1 MHYTDFDL
9 IINNQIAIVK
19 GSTTLLFIKGGSGS
33 TYYGYNNKYLDIA
46 RTINEK
52 YGLTVAVSSNMLF
65 SLIDF
70 KAEFQSVFT
79 AMNTNYQVLFAG
91 VSSGAV
97 AAIEQSPDIYDL
109 QKLLLINPPFTISL
123 PKVKKSLEAKKDA
136 TFNFVFGSNDPTFNF
151 VFGSNDPTYRF
162 LPLLDNVKSQSTINL
177 KIVEGADHNFKG
189 MESEFKE
196 FFFYFVDE
204 ILLSCN

>member
-136 TFNFVFGSNDPTFNF
+136 TFNFVFGSNDPT
-151 VFGSNDPTYRF
+151 YRF

-196 FFFYFVDE
+196 FFFTM
-204 ILLSCN
+204 

>member
-1 MHYTDFDL
+1 MIDFSTDYNL
-9 IINNQIAIVK
+9 YLNNQIAIVK
-19 GSTTLLFIKGGSGS
+19 GSTTMLFIKGGSGS

-52 YGLTVAVSSNMLF
+52 YGLTVAVSSNKLF
-65 SLIDF
+65 SVIDL

-79 AMNTNYQVLFAG
+79 AMNTHYQVLFAG

-136 TFNFVFGSNDPTFNF
+136 TFNFVFGSNDPT
-151 VFGSNDPTYRF
+151 YRF
-162 LPLLDNVKSQSTINL
+162 LPLFDNVKTQSSINL
-177 KIVEGADHNFKG
+177 KIVDGADHNFKG
-189 MESEFKE
+189 MENEFKSL
-196 FFFYFVDE
+196 FVKFVE
-204 ILLSCN
+204 GYSNS

>member
-65 SLIDF
+65 SLIDL

-79 AMNTNYQVLFAG
+79 AMNTHYQVLFAG

-136 TFNFVFGSNDPTFNF
+136 TFNFVFGA
-151 VFGSNDPTYRF
+151 NDPTYRF

-189 MESEFKE
+189 MESEFKDL
-196 FFFYFVDE
+196 FFYFVDE

>member
-1 MHYTDFDL
+1 MIDFSTDYNL
-9 IINNQIAIVK
+9 HLNNQIAIVK
-19 GSTTLLFIKGGSGS
+19 GSTTMLFIKGGSGS

-52 YGLTVAVSSNMLF
+52 YGLTVTVSSNKLF
-65 SLIDF
+65 SVIDL

-79 AMNTNYQVLFAG
+79 ALNNHYQVLFAG

-136 TFNFVFGSNDPTFNF
+136 TFNFVFGSNDPT
-151 VFGSNDPTYRF
+151 YRF

-177 KIVEGADHNFKG
+177 KMVEGADHNFKG
-189 MESEFKE
+189 MEKEFKE
-196 FFFYFVDE
+196 LFINFVE
-204 ILLSCN
+204 NYK

>member
-1 MHYTDFDL
+1 MIDFSTDYNQHLD
-9 IINNQIAIVK
+9 NQIAIIK
-19 GSTTLLFIKGGSGS
+19 GSTTMLFIKGGSGS

-52 YGLTVAVSSNMLF
+52 YGLTVAVSSNKLF
-65 SLIDF
+65 SVIDL

-79 AMNTNYQVLFAG
+79 AMNTHYQVLFAG

-97 AAIEQSPDIYDL
+97 VAIEQSPDIYDL

-136 TFNFVFGSNDPTFNF
+136 TFNFVFGSNDPT
-151 VFGSNDPTYRF
+151 YRF

-177 KIVEGADHNFKG
+177 KIVEGADHNFKN
-189 MESEFKE
+189 MENEFKSL
-196 FFFYFVDE
+196 FVKFVEDNSKYQNNT
-204 ILLSCN
+204 I